1 MKNFFSNHAGLAIL
15 FLLLVVAIGLAWPFA
30 IVFALNTL
38 FPLLSIPYSF
48 TSYIAVCILNISTFG
63 AVVSTLRNK
72 D

>member
-1 MKNFFSNHAGLAIL
+1 MKNFFSNHVGLAIL
-15 FLLLVVAIGLAWPFA
+15 FLLLVVAVGLAWPFA
-30 IVFALNTL
+30 ILFALNTL

-63 AVVSTLRNK
+63 AVVATIRNK